1 VAPDPAAVQCDLWF
15 NTIMIADRLG
25 GIEIRHLMALRA
37 VDETRSFS
45 RAAERL
51 GYAQSAV
58 SQQIASLERAVGLRL
73 VERPGGPRPVS
84 LTEAGTI
91 LARHG
96 DRILGRLGAARADLE
111 ALAGGTVGTV
121 RVGTF
126 QSAGARVLPAVL
138 ARFREAWPQVKVEV
152 AERQS
157 DDELFDLVAAGQ
169 LDLTFGLERL
179 DAPRPAFDRIELL
192 HDPYVVLA
200 PPWSRLADR
209 DSIDLAELDGEDVIA
224 NQLGSCCEPAIE
236 RMWRES
242 GATPNV
248 VFRTD
253 DNLTLQRVVG
263 AGLGHAL
270 VSELTVERGVDAGS
284 AVVIPLRVGQSRCIA
299 IYWQRDR
306 YRSPAARAF
315 AETAGEVCAARPEV
329 LIPDPSLS

>member
-1 VAPDPAAVQCDLWF
+1 
-15 NTIMIADRLG
+15 
-25 GIEIRHLMALRA
+25 MALRA

-58 SQQIASLERAVGLRL
+58 SQQIASLERAVGMRL
-73 VERPGGPRPVS
+73 VERPGGPRAVS

-111 ALAGGTVGTV
+111 ALAAGAAGTV

-138 ARFREAWPQVKVEV
+138 ARYREAWPQVKVEV
-152 AERQS
+152 AERQA
-157 DDELFDLVAAGQ
+157 DDELFELVEAGQ
-169 LDLTFGLERL
+169 LDLTFGIERA
-179 DAPRPAFDRIELL
+179 DAPRPDFDRIELL
-192 HDPYVVLA
+192 QDPYVLLA
-200 PPWSRLADR
+200 PPWSPLAGLEAVDLAD
-209 DSIDLAELDGEDVIA
+209 LDGEDVIA
-224 NQLGSCCEPAIE
+224 NQPGGSCEPAIQ
-236 RMWRES
+236 RLWRES

-263 AGLGHAL
+263 AGLGHAV
-270 VSELTVERGVDAGS
+270 VSELTVERGIDAGS
-284 AVVIPLRVGQSRCIA
+284 VVIPLRHGWSRCIA
-299 IYWQRDR
+299 IFWQRER

-315 AETAGEVCAARPEV
+315 AETAGQVWAAQPEV
-329 LIPDPSLS
+329 LAQLLS

>member
-1 VAPDPAAVQCDLWF
+1 M
-15 NTIMIADRLG
+15 NTDRLG
-25 GIEIRHLMALRA
+25 GIEVRHLMALRA
-37 VDETRSFS
+37 VDQTRSFS

-73 VERPGGPRPVS
+73 VERPGGPRAVS

-96 DRILGRLGAARADLE
+96 ERILARLGAARADLE
-111 ALAGGTVGTV
+111 ALAAGAAGTV

-157 DDELFDLVAAGQ
+157 DDELCELVAAGQ
-169 LDLTFGLERL
+169 LDLTFGIERL
-179 DAPRPAFDRIELL
+179 DAPRAAFDRIELL

-200 PPWSRLADR
+200 PPWSRLAGR
-209 DSIDLAELDGEDVIA
+209 DEVDLAELDGEDIVA
-224 NQLGSCCEPAIE
+224 NQIGSCCEPGIQ
-236 RMWRES
+236 RMWRDA
-242 GATPNV
+242 GAVPNI

-263 AGLGHAL
+263 AGLGHA
-270 VSELTVERGVDAGS
+270 VVNELTVEPGVDAGA
-284 AVVIPLRVGQSRCIA
+284 AVVIPLRHAQTRCIA
-299 IYWQRDR
+299 LYWQRDR

-315 AETAGEVCAARPEV
+315 AEIAGEVCAAQREV
-329 LIPDPSLS
+329 LTPVLS